1 VPDYARQLGYLRC
14 QNKAVASL
22 ASIFGQIQTEGNA
35 FAAVLSSIFKGH
47 LSRFRGFCNRSI
59 EKLAAFQHNSW
70 DSRLGSDPLAYA
82 RRMMAFTLE
91 LDAVTKAF
99 DEFIAVDSLSFN
111 ICEGEIFG
119 LLGPNGAGKTS
130 SIRMM
135 IGITVPDSG
144 SVRIFGQPLTRRLL
158 DRVGYLPEERGLYK
172 KMRIMENLVFLAQLK
187 GISVPE
193 ANRRAN
199 YWLERL
205 ELGGWANSKVEE
217 LSKGMQQKVQFIAA
231 VIHEPDFLILDEPF
245 SGLDPASSL
254 VLKDALL
261 DLKKQ
266 GKTILFSTHRMDT
279 VERLCDSICLVNQ
292 GRSVLL
298 GLLREIKSGYGRSS
312 IQLEYDGELPLL
324 ADPNLVASSNDFGN
338 YVELRLASG
347 ANPQHFL
354 ELAMRTAKIH
364 RFELV
369 EPSLE
374 EIFIDTVESTKAV
387 SHA

>member
-1 VPDYARQLGYLRC
+1 
-14 QNKAVASL
+14 
-22 ASIFGQIQTEGNA
+22 
-35 FAAVLSSIFKGH
+35 
-47 LSRFRGFCNRSI
+47 
-59 EKLAAFQHNSW
+59 
-70 DSRLGSDPLAYA
+70 
-82 RRMMAFTLE
+82 MAFTLE
-91 LDAVTKAF
+91 LDRVTKAY
-99 DEFIAVDSLSFN
+99 DEFVAVDTLSFN
-111 ICEGEIFG
+111 IPEGEIFG

-135 IGITVPDSG
+135 IGITAPDSG
-144 SVRIFGQPLTRRLL
+144 TVRIFRQPLTRRLL
-158 DRVGYLPEERGLYK
+158 NRVGYLPEERGLYK
-172 KMRIMENLVFLAQLK
+172 KMKIIENLIFLAQLK
-187 GISVPE
+187 GLAVPE
-193 ANRRAN
+193 ATRRAN
-199 YWLERL
+199 AWLERL
-205 ELGGWANSKVEE
+205 ELDLRGHSKVEE

-298 GLLREIKSGYGRSS
+298 GSLREIKASYGHSS
-312 IQLEYDGELPLL
+312 VQLEYEGELPLL
-324 ADPNLVASSNDFGN
+324 ADPALVANFNDFGN
-338 YVELRLASG
+338 YVELRLAPG
-347 ANPQHFL
+347 ADPQYLL
-354 ELAMRTAKIH
+354 ELAMRTAKIR

-374 EIFIDTVESTKAV
+374 EIFIDTVESTKVVTSNA
-387 SHA
+387 